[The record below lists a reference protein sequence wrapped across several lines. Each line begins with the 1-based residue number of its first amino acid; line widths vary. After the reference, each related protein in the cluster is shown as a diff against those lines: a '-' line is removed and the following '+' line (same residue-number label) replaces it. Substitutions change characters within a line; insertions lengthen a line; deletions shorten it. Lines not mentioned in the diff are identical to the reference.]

1 MAGWP
6 ALFTEHFMSLVDR
19 FLSGL
24 VPRLPEDDARMW
36 AWVEGAS
43 AADLQRLRERWP
55 QVPESLLALLARVD
69 GTHFRAY
76 PGGEVVVLM
85 LGSDV
90 EEGNYPYY
98 LRSVDQ
104 MLEDSAQ
111 WDDSIRSIYEEW
123 LEEDPEILGDGIDAD
138 LPMGKRLCFSH
149 CMNNGGS
156 SMLYL
161 DFDPAPG
168 GTVGQVVRY
177 LHDPDSYRVI
187 APSFDA
193 YLQQLIENDYAFID
207 EEEV

>member
-1 MAGWP
+1 
-6 ALFTEHFMSLVDR
+6 MSLVDR

-24 VPRLPEDDARMW
+24 VPRLPDDDARMW
-36 AWVEGAS
+36 GWVEGAS
-43 AADLQRLRERWP
+43 AGDLARLRERWP
-55 QVPESLLALLARVD
+55 QVPESLVALLARVD
-69 GTHFRAY
+69 GTHFRTY
-76 PGGEVVVLM
+76 PGGEAVVLM

-90 EEGNYPYY
+90 EEGHYPYY
-98 LRSVDQ
+98 LRSVEQ
-104 MLEDSAQ
+104 VFEDSAQ

-149 CMNNGGS
+149 CMNNGGT

-177 LHDPDSYRVI
+177 LHDPDSYAVI
-187 APSFDA
+187 APGFDA
-193 YLQQLIENDYAFID
+193 YLQQLIDGDYAFID
-207 EEEV
+207 EEEA

>member
-1 MAGWP
+1 
-6 ALFTEHFMSLVDR
+6 MSLVDR

-43 AADLQRLRERWP
+43 AADLARLREHWP
-55 QVPESLLALLARVD
+55 QAPESLLALLARVD

-76 PGGEVVVLM
+76 PDGEVVVLM

-90 EEGNYPYY
+90 EEGHYPYY
-98 LRSVDQ
+98 LRSVEQ
-104 MLEDSAQ
+104 MFEDSAQ

-123 LEEDPEILGDGIDAD
+123 LEEDADILGAGIDAD
-138 LPMGKRLCFSH
+138 LPMGQRLCFAH
-149 CMNNGGS
+149 CVNNGGT

-168 GTVGQVVRY
+168 GVVGQVVRY
-177 LHDPDSYRVI
+177 LHDPDSYAVI
-187 APSFDA
+187 APGFDA
-193 YLQQLIENDYAFID
+193 YLAQLIED
-207 EEEV
+207 EYLFMGDQDG

>member
-1 MAGWP
+1 M
-6 ALFTEHFMSLVDR
+6 TLVDR

-24 VPRLPEDDARMW
+24 VPHLPEEDARMW

-43 AADLQRLRERWP
+43 TADLQRLRERWP
-55 QVPESLLALLARVD
+55 QVPESLVALLAQVD

-90 EEGNYPYY
+90 EEGHYPYY
-98 LRSVDQ
+98 LRSVEQ
-104 MLEDSAQ
+104 AFEDSAQ

-123 LEEDPEILGDGIDAD
+123 LEEDPEILGEGIDAD

-193 YLQQLIENDYAFID
+193 YLQQLIDGDYAFID
-207 EEEV
+207 EEDA